1 MFFQIAR
8 LAFFGFIVLTVLYV
22 ILSWYSRSIRRGKL
36 ETEFDEEVKTGDRD
50 AFIKEGL
57 ARYDSSLRRKLILG
71 VYVVPVIVVAAL
83 IYVTNFM

>member
-36 ETEFDEEVKTGDRD
+36 ETAFDEEVKTGDRD

-57 ARYDSSLRRKLILG
+57 ARYDRSLRRKLILG